1 MKMANEKKGYFNY
14 WEDWSKKK
22 DLYALTQSINRQ
34 EERDAVKHMSS
45 LFPVDGEKLDS
56 WVRRTARDTLELTE
70 NARYHHIHGTSKTW
84 ACHTSSR
91 YCFICVLCDFVD
103 ILRCQALSMSDK
115 GGLWKL
121 SLDDQGVT
129 RYSVES
135 L

>member
-1 MKMANEKKGYFNY
+1 MSEKKGYFNY

-22 DLYALTQSINRQ
+22 DLYALTSSINRQ
-34 EERDAVKHMSS
+34 EERSAVKHMEA
-45 LFPVDGEKLDS
+45 LFPTDGEQLSS
-56 WVRRTARDTLELTE
+56 WTRRTARDSMELTE

-103 ILRCQALSMSDK
+103 ILRTMALSFPE
-115 GGLWKL
+115 GGIWSL

-129 RYSVES
+129 SYKVVLKSKS
-135 L
+135 

>member
-1 MKMANEKKGYFNY
+1 MQEKKGYFNY

-22 DLYALTQSINRQ
+22 DLYALTSNINRQ
-34 EERDAVKHMSS
+34 EDSSAVKHFSS
-45 LFPVDGEKLDS
+45 LFPVEGEKLQS

-103 ILRCQALSMSDK
+103 ILRSMALSCEK
-115 GGLWKL
+115 EGGYWKL
-121 SLDDQGVT
+121 SLDESDVT
-129 RYSVES
+129 RYSVVWT
-135 L
+135 